1 MNQKNSLESNS
12 SQSNYGELPQQ
23 PTTLNQKKRVNYS
36 FSNNFVIFGGGRSLK
51 TAADRDHVVDPLIDF
66 FTFDSK
72 FMTFI
77 TKSLKLIAEFF
88 LLAWIVITITFFLIN
103 SVPGES
109 ALTIGITSPE
119 AKKAILAQ
127 YGLDRPLG
135 VRYADYLA
143 NIFRGEFGVSTSI
156 RPGVEINSF
165 IWSRYLVSF
174 AVGIFS
180 VLLTLVIGIPLGIF
194 VGRKPGG
201 VLDSVSTVII
211 SIVSAVPSLVFGLIL
226 LLIGKEI
233 GLPFTFDINNFVTYI
248 LPGLALSLGS
258 IIVYVQYI
266 KVEMNRELNSMHAKF
281 AYLKGATVNRFVWL
295 HALKPSLFPIATFFP
310 FVILGSFV
318 GALFIEQI
326 FQIPGSGSLFFE
338 AIISKDYNVIL
349 LLVIIYSLITIIGY
363 TIRDALYQ
371 IIDPRIRRGGK

>member
-1 MNQKNSLESNS
+1 MNQKNSFEANS
-12 SQSNYGELPQQ
+12 SQNNYGELPI
-23 PTTLNQKKRVNYS
+23 LNQKKRVNYS
-36 FSNNFVIFGGGRSLK
+36 FSNNFIIFGGGRSLK
-51 TAADRDHVVDPLIDF
+51 TAADRDRVVDPLIDF

-77 TKSLKLIAEFF
+77 IKSLKLIAEFF

-103 SVPGES
+103 SIPGES

-127 YGLDRPLG
+127 YGLDRPIG
-135 VRYADYLA
+135 VRYVNYLA

-201 VLDSVSTVII
+201 ILDSVSTVII
-211 SIVSAVPSLVFGLIL
+211 SVISAVPSLVFGLIL
-226 LLIGKEI
+226 LLIGKEV